1 MSDVSYLSVTVMG
14 QFYYLEHRRKA
25 YREYEV
31 EVELPVEQMEVALW
45 YIKKFL
51 VGPAIQEK
59 YPELAFAGVRTCE
72 IVTHLPERIEGDE
85 VVHVSEF
92 VEDIMVSD
100 KIVSDEFSDI
110 EDIDA

>member
-1 MSDVSYLSVTVMG
+1 MSDGNFLTVKVMG

-31 EVELPVEQMEVALW
+31 EVELPVEQLEVALW

-51 VGPAIQEK
+51 VGPAIQER

-72 IVTHLPERIEGDE
+72 IVTHLPESIEGDD
-85 VVHVSEF
+85 VVHVSEY
-92 VEDIMVSD
+92 VEDIVVSD
-100 KIVSDEFSDI
+100 KFVSDEFADI
-110 EDIDA
+110 EEIDA